1 MSDTVPISGD
11 DAEMNAAIEEARRR
25 LPEFR
30 RVLDEDARR
39 IIPVIEGALVK
50 AAVTSVSTG
59 ETEHIWLEDVGFED
73 DRIVGTVASAPNAIP
88 EVVHGEDIT
97 VSSEDV
103 SDWVYR
109 EGGHTFG
116 GFTVKLMQ
124 QRGENC

>member
-1 MSDTVPISGD
+1 MSDTIPISGD

-50 AAVTSVSTG
+50 AAVTSRSTG
-59 ETEHIWLEDVGFED
+59 QTEHIWLEGVGFED
-73 DRIVGTVASAPNAIP
+73 YRIVGTVASAPNAIP
-88 EVVHGEDIT
+88 EVVQGEDIT
-97 VSSEDV
+97 ISPDDV

-109 EGGHTFG
+109 EGGRTVG
-116 GFTVKLMQ
+116 GFTVRLMQ
-124 QRGENC
+124 QRGEDL